1 MTRIRT
7 PTSNHQ
13 DEVPRRKS
21 LTPAE
26 WFRCGLNDAI
36 AGNDPWPP
44 KDQASREQYLAGY
57 AVGVKSC

>member
-1 MTRIRT
+1 MTRVRT
-7 PTSNHQ
+7 PTTPHQ
-13 DEVPRRKS
+13 DAMPPRTV
-21 LTPAE
+21 TPAE

-44 KDQASREQYLAGY
+44 KGTAEREQYLAGY